1 MQRDP
6 DEIGNG
12 AVKIPTSD
20 RSGGQGLVE
29 FALVI
34 IVFLVI
40 LMGIVDFGMAVY
52 KYNGVSQA
60 AREIARVTSVH
71 PCATPGALTCSP
83 GGSAET
89 SQVINTQKN
98 LIPGLANP
106 TITCID
112 QSGASSSPCDFSQD
126 SVRVVIT
133 APYQPMTPLLG
144 LTGTWTMEGSSSAQI
159 Q

>member
-1 MQRDP
+1 MRRRHGT
-6 DEIGNG
+6 E
-12 AVKIPTSD
+12 
-20 RSGGQGLVE
+20 RGQSLVE
-29 FALVI
+29 FSMVI

-40 LMGIVDFGMAVY
+40 LMGIVDFGMAIY

-83 GGSAET
+83 GGSAQT
-89 SQVINTQKN
+89 AQVVNTQKN
-98 LIPGLANP
+98 LIPGLVNP

-112 QSGASSSPCDFSQD
+112 QTGAASSPCDFSKD
-126 SVRVVIT
+126 SVRVVVT
-133 APYQPMTPLLG
+133 APYRPITPLLG
-144 LTGTWTMEGSSSAQI
+144 FTGTWTMEGSSSAQI

>member
-1 MQRDP
+1 MTRRLAN
-6 DEIGNG
+6 E
-12 AVKIPTSD
+12 
-20 RSGGQGLVE
+20 RGQSLVE
-29 FALVI
+29 FSMVI

-40 LMGIVDFGMAVY
+40 LMGIVDFGMAIY

-71 PCATPGALTCSP
+71 PCATPGALSCVP

-89 SQVINTQKN
+89 AQVVNTQKN
-98 LIPGLANP
+98 LVPGLFVDE
-106 TITCID
+106 IKCID
-112 QSGASSSPCDFSQD
+112 HTGADPIGPCDFSED
-126 SVRVVIT
+126 SVRVIVK
-133 APYQPMTPLLG
+133 APYQPITPLLG